1 MEDLLS
7 EHGEQFDQ
15 PMPVAISRERGE
27 IHPEIERIA
36 LALEAAADGELQ
48 ARLPTAGIL
57 APIAIAA
64 NRLISQNARFMR
76 EITRVSRRVSSDGRL
91 SERAHVS
98 VVSGAYEEALSG
110 LNDLLDQLTWHAGET
125 GAVARALEQGELG
138 RTMPLEWPDGT
149 PLRGQALRVAR
160 SMNALVARLG
170 GIRSEVIRIA
180 GEVGTAGRLG
190 GQAEVRGASGAWEEL
205 ISAVNLLAANLTSQ
219 VRNIALV
226 TTAVARGD
234 LSRKITVPA
243 QGEILELKETVN
255 EMVDQLRAF
264 AAEVTRVAR
273 EVGTEGRLGGQADV
287 KGVSGTWKDLTD
299 SVNVLAGNLTDQV
312 RNIAKVTTAVANGDL
327 SQKITVDVRGE
338 ILALKNTINT
348 MVDQLRSFA
357 SEVTRVAKQVGT
369 EGQLG
374 AQAEV
379 PGVAGVWKDLTDNV
393 NVLAGNLTNQVR
405 NIALVTTAVAKGD
418 LSRKITVPA
427 HGEILELKETV
438 NEMVDRLRAFAA
450 EVTRVAREV
459 GTEGTLGGQAQVPG
473 AAGTWKDLTESV
485 NTLAANLTSQVRNI
499 ALVTTAVANGELSRK
514 ITVAAKGEILEL
526 KSTVNAMVD
535 QLRAF
540 TAEVIRVTREVGAEG
555 KLGGQANVPGV
566 AGSWKDLTDSIN
578 EMIVDLGESTRANAE
593 QDWLNTNLARLSGL
607 LQGRRSLGELGR
619 TVLDDLA
626 PQISAQYGALFVAE
640 NRKSLRRVSTYGHPG
655 AAAQDQFGLGEGL
668 VGQCALEK
676 RIVAVEDLPPGYV
689 HIRSGIGGAPPCS
702 LFIVPVLF
710 EGEVKGVIELASLSR
725 FKDIHRVLL
734 EKLAEGLGVVLNT
747 IDTTSRTEGLL
758 EELQVSNAELAQRTS
773 DLEDKAQ
780 QLAQVSRYKTEFL
793 ANMSHELRTPLNSML
808 ILARLLADN
817 VRGNLDAEQIEYAS
831 TILSSGQDLL
841 GLINQILDLSKIEAG
856 RVQVDL
862 RPVELE
868 SITAAIDRM
877 FRPTLAPGIEFSI
890 SLSPEIPS
898 SVLTDAQRLQQI
910 LKNLLSN
917 AFKFTPH
924 GRVELRVAVEHGGE
938 RFQFAPLRSSPQ
950 VVAFAVSDTGIGI
963 PAEKHE
969 LIFEAFQQADTS
981 TSRTFGG
988 TGLGLTISRELA
1000 RLLGGEIRL
1009 RSKPGEGSTF
1019 TLYLPLLL
1027 PAEPPVVTPPPPS
1040 PPAEPRVLAGPLP
1053 EGPPKTPEL
1062 RGRKVLLVD
1071 DDIHNLYAVTS
1082 LLERYGVKVLA
1093 ARGALECFELLDA
1106 NADVEVVLM
1115 DVMMPEI
1122 DGLEA
1127 TRRIRERPG
1136 YGSLP
1141 IIALTAKALS
1151 GDKDRCLEA
1160 GCSEFAA
1167 KPVAAETLVAL
1178 LSKWMT
1184 RST

>member
-1 MEDLLS
+1 
-7 EHGEQFDQ
+7 
-15 PMPVAISRERGE
+15 
-27 IHPEIERIA
+27 
-36 LALEAAADGELQ
+36 
-48 ARLPTAGIL
+48 
-57 APIAIAA
+57 
-64 NRLISQNARFMR
+64 
-76 EITRVSRRVSSDGRL
+76 VSRRVSSDGRL
-91 SERAHVS
+91 SERAHPS
-98 VVSGAYEEALSG
+98 VVSGAYGEALSAF
-110 LNDLLDQLTWHAGET
+110 NDLLDQLTWHASET
-125 GAVARALEQGELG
+125 AAVARALEQGELG

-160 SMNALVARLG
+160 SMNALVARLS

-180 GEVGTAGRLG
+180 GEVGTAAGWRPAEVARERRLG
-190 GQAEVRGASGAWEEL
+190 RADLGREPARGKPDF
-205 ISAVNLLAANLTSQ
+205 Q

-226 TTAVARGD
+226 TTATPGRPRGR
-234 LSRKITVPA
+234 SPSA
-243 QGEILELKETVN
+243 QGEILEPARPSTRWSISPRL
-255 EMVDQLRAF
+255 

-287 KGVSGTWKDLTD
+287 KGVSGTWQDLTD

-338 ILALKNTINT
+338 IVALKNTINT

-418 LSRKITVPA
+418 LSQKITVPA
-427 HGEILELKETV
+427 HGEIQELKETV

-514 ITVAAKGEILEL
+514 ITVEAKGEILEL
-526 KSTVNAMVD
+526 KSTVNWMVD

-555 KLGGQANVPGV
+555 KLGGQAKVPGV

-593 QDWLNTNLARLSGL
+593 QDWLNTNLARLSGI
-607 LQGRRSLGELGR
+607 LQARRNLGELGR

-626 PQISAQYGALFVAE
+626 PQVSAQYGALFVAE
-640 NRKSLRRVSTYGHPG
+640 NETSLRRVSTYGHPG
-655 AAAQDQFGLGEGL
+655 EGAQDRFGFGEGL

-710 EGEVKGVIELASLSR
+710 EGEVKGVLELASLSR
-725 FKDIHRVLL
+725 FKDIHRILL

-773 DLEDKAQ
+773 DLEDKAK

-817 VRGNLDAEQIEYAS
+817 DRGNLDPEQIEYAS
-831 TILSSGQDLL
+831 TVLSSGQDLL

-856 RVQVDL
+856 QVQVDL

-868 SITAAIDRM
+868 SATAAIDRV
-877 FRPTLAPGIEFSI
+877 FRPTLAAGIEFTI
-890 SLSPEIPS
+890 SLSPELPRS
-898 SVLTDAQRLQQI
+898 LLTDPQRLQQI

-917 AFKFTPH
+917 AFKFTPR
-924 GRVELRVAVEHGGE
+924 GRVELRVSAEAGGE
-938 RFQFAPLRSSPQ
+938 AFQPAPLRSSPQ
-950 VVAFAVSDTGIGI
+950 VIAFAVSDTGIGI
-963 PAEKHE
+963 PPEKHE
-969 LIFEAFQQADTS
+969 LVFEAFQQADTS

-988 TGLGLTISRELA
+988 TGLGLTISRELS

-1019 TLYLPLLL
+1019 TLYLPLLVPTES
-1027 PAEPPVVTPPPPS
+1027 PAAAQ
-1040 PPAEPRVLAGPLP
+1040 PPADPRVLAGPLP
-1053 EGPPKTPEL
+1053 EAPPPKSSEL
-1062 RGRKVLLVD
+1062 RGRKVLVVD
-1071 DDIHNLYAVTS
+1071 DDVRNLYAVTS

-1093 ARGALECFELLDA
+1093 ARGAAECFELLDA
-1106 NADVEVVLM
+1106 NADVDVVLM

-1136 YGSLP
+1136 CRSLP
-1141 IIALTAKALS
+1141 VIALTAKALG
-1151 GDKDRCLEA
+1151 GDRDRCLEA
-1160 GCSEFAA
+1160 GCSDFAA

-1178 LSKWMT
+1178 LSKWMSK
-1184 RST
+1184 ST

>member
-15 PMPVAISRERGE
+15 PMPVAISRDRGE

-36 LALEAAADGELQ
+36 LALEAAADGELR

-64 NRLISQNARFMR
+64 NRLISQNARFTR

-98 VVSGAYEEALSG
+98 VVSGAYEEALAG

-138 RTMPLEWPDGT
+138 RTMPLQWPDGT
-149 PLRGQALRVAR
+149 PLRGQALRIAR

-219 VRNIALV
+219 VRNIAPV
-226 TTAVARGD
+226 THPDARGD

-273 EVGTEGRLGGQADV
+273 EVGTEG
-287 KGVSGTWKDLTD
+287 K
-299 SVNVLAGNLTDQV
+299 
-312 RNIAKVTTAVANGDL
+312 
-327 SQKITVDVRGE
+327 
-338 ILALKNTINT
+338 
-348 MVDQLRSFA
+348 
-357 SEVTRVAKQVGT
+357 
-369 EGQLG
+369 
-374 AQAEV
+374 
-379 PGVAGVWKDLTDNV
+379 
-393 NVLAGNLTNQVR
+393 
-405 NIALVTTAVAKGD
+405 
-418 LSRKITVPA
+418 
-427 HGEILELKETV
+427 
-438 NEMVDRLRAFAA
+438 
-450 EVTRVAREV
+450 
-459 GTEGTLGGQAQVPG
+459 LGGQAQVPG
-473 AAGTWKDLTESV
+473 VAGTWKDLTESV
-485 NTLAANLTSQVRNI
+485 NTLAGNLTSQVRNI
-499 ALVTTAVANGELSRK
+499 ALVTTAVANGQLSRK
-514 ITVAAKGEILEL
+514 ITVPARGEIQEL
-526 KSTVNAMVD
+526 KATVNGMVD

-540 TAEVIRVTREVGAEG
+540 TAEVIRVTREVGAQA
-555 KLGGQANVPGV
+555 KLGSLANVPGV

-640 NRKSLRRVSTYGHPG
+640 NGKSLRRVSTYGHPG
-655 AAAQDQFGLGEGL
+655 AGAQDQFGLGEGL

-702 LFIVPVLF
+702 LFLAPVLF

-725 FKDIHRVLL
+725 FKDIHRILL

-817 VRGNLDAEQIEYAS
+817 DRGTLDAEQIEYAS

-910 LKNLLSN
+910 LKNLLAN
-917 AFKFTPH
+917 AFKFTPK
-924 GRVELRVAVEHGGE
+924 GRVELRVSAVAGGE
-938 RFQFAPLRSSPQ
+938 AFQSAPLRSSPQ
-950 VVAFAVSDTGIGI
+950 VIAFAVADTGIGI
-963 PAEKHE
+963 PPEKHE

-981 TSRTFGG
+981 PSRTFGG

-1027 PAEPPVVTPPPPS
+1027 PVEVRDDPVEQPPAAPPS
-1040 PPAEPRVLAGPLP
+1040 PASAEVQNS
-1053 EGPPKTPEL
+1053 L
-1062 RGRKVLLVD
+1062 RG
-1071 DDIHNLYAVTS
+1071 
-1082 LLERYGVKVLA
+1082 
-1093 ARGALECFELLDA
+1093 
-1106 NADVEVVLM
+1106 
-1115 DVMMPEI
+1115 
-1122 DGLEA
+1122 
-1127 TRRIRERPG
+1127 
-1136 YGSLP
+1136 
-1141 IIALTAKALS
+1141 
-1151 GDKDRCLEA
+1151 
-1160 GCSEFAA
+1160 
-1167 KPVAAETLVAL
+1167 
-1178 LSKWMT
+1178 
-1184 RST
+1184 

>member
-1 MEDLLS
+1 LS
-7 EHGEQFDQ
+7 EHGEEIEA
-15 PMPVAISRERGE
+15 PLPLAVGREAS
-27 IHPEIERIA
+27 IQAQIERIA
-36 LALEAAADGELQ
+36 LALDSAADGEFDN
-48 ARLPTAGIL
+48 RLLSDTSGPL
-57 APIAIAA
+57 APIALAA
-64 NRLISQNARFMR
+64 NRLIAHDARFTR
-76 EITRVSRRVSSDGRL
+76 EVLRVSRRVSAEGRL
-91 SERAHVS
+91 FERTHPSAL
-98 VVSGAYEEALSG
+98 SGSYEEALTAY
-110 LNDLLDQLTWHAGET
+110 NDLLDQLTWHAGET
-125 GAVARALEQGELG
+125 AAVARALEQGELG

-149 PLRGQALRVAR
+149 PLRGQALGVAR
-160 SMNALVARLG
+160 SINALVARLR
-170 GIRSEVIRIA
+170 GIRSEVIRLA

-273 EVGTEGRLGGQADV
+273 EVGTEGKLGGQADV

-299 SVNVLAGNLTDQV
+299 NVNILAGNLTDQV

-338 ILALKNTINT
+338 VLALKNTINT

-369 EGQLG
+369 EGNLG

-427 HGEILELKETV
+427 RGEILELKETV
-438 NEMVDRLRAFAA
+438 NEMVDQLRAFAA

-473 AAGTWKDLTESV
+473 VAGTWNDLTESV

-514 ITVAAKGEILEL
+514 ITVEAKGEIFEL
-526 KSTVNAMVD
+526 KSTVNGMVD

-593 QDWLNTNLARLSGL
+593 QDWLNTNLARLSDL
-607 LQGRRSLGELGR
+607 LQRRRSLEELGR
-619 TVLDDLA
+619 TVLDELA
-626 PQISAQYGALFVAE
+626 PQISAQYGALFVADGTT
-640 NRKSLRRVSTYGHPG
+640 LRRVSTYGHPG
-655 AAAQDQFGLGEGL
+655 EGAQDRFGLGEGL

-676 RIVAVEDLPPGYV
+676 RILSVEDLPPGYV
-689 HIRSGIGGAPPCS
+689 RVRSGIGGAPPCS
-702 LFIVPVLF
+702 LFILPALF

-725 FKDIHRVLL
+725 FKSIHRVLL

-747 IDTTSRTEGLL
+747 IATTSRTEGLL
-758 EELQVSNAELAQRTS
+758 EELKVSNAELAERTS
-773 DLEDKAQ
+773 DLEDKAR
-780 QLAQVSRYKTEFL
+780 QLALVSRYKTEFL

-817 VRGNLDAEQIEYAS
+817 DRGKLDAEEMEYAS

-841 GLINQILDLSKIEAG
+841 GLINQILDLSKIESG
-856 RVQVDL
+856 KVQVDV
-862 RPVELE
+862 RPVALE
-868 SITAAIDRM
+868 SVTAAIDRM
-877 FRPTLAPGIEFSI
+877 FRPTLASGIEFSV
-890 SLSPEIPS
+890 SLSPHLPAQ
-898 SVLTDAQRLQQI
+898 VLTDAQRLQQI
-910 LKNLLSN
+910 LKNLLAN
-917 AFKFTPH
+917 AFKFTPR
-924 GRVELRVAVEHGGE
+924 GRVGLRIGLEPGGTA
-938 RFQFAPLRSSPQ
+938 FQASSLRSAPQ
-950 VVAFAVSDTGIGI
+950 VLAFAVSDTGIGI
-963 PAEKHE
+963 PPEKHE

-988 TGLGLTISRELA
+988 TGLGLTISRELS

-1009 RSKPGEGSTF
+1009 RSTPGEGSTF
-1019 TLYLPLLL
+1019 TLYLPLLVPSEVVS
-1027 PAEPPVVTPPPPS
+1027 PASLE
-1040 PPAEPRVLAGPLP
+1040 EDPRVLAGPLSDA
-1053 EGPPKTPEL
+1053 PPGKNAEL

-1071 DDIHNLYAVTS
+1071 DDIHNLYAVTC
-1082 LLERYGVKVLA
+1082 LLERYGVRVLA
-1093 ARGALECFELLDA
+1093 ARGAAESFELLDA
-1106 NADVEVVLM
+1106 NADVDVVLM

-1127 TRRIRERPG
+1127 TRRIRARPG
-1136 YGSLP
+1136 CEALP
-1141 IIALTAKALS
+1141 IVALTAKALA
-1151 GDKDRCLEA
+1151 GDRDRCLEA
-1160 GCSEFAA
+1160 GCSDFAA
-1167 KPVAAETLVAL
+1167 KPVPAETLVAL
-1178 LSKWMT
+1178 LSKWI
-1184 RST
+1184 RPR

>member
-36 LALEAAADGELQ
+36 LALEAAADGELR

-379 PGVAGVWKDLTDNV
+379 PGVSGVWKDLTDNV

-405 NIALVTTAVAKGD
+405 GISKVVTAVANGD
-418 LSRKITVPA
+418 LTQKFSLAAK
-427 HGEILELKETV
+427 GEIAALADTI
-438 NEMVDRLRAFAA
+438 NGMTDTLRIFA
-450 EVTRVAREV
+450 EQVVTVAREV
-459 GTEGTLGGQAQVPG
+459 GIEGKLGGQAKVPG
-473 AAGTWKDLTESV
+473 AAGTWKGLTENV
-485 NTLAANLTSQVRNI
+485 NQLAANLTTQVRAI
-499 ALVTTAVANGELSRK
+499 AEVATAVTQG
-514 ITVAAKGEILEL
+514 
-526 KSTVNAMVD
+526 
-535 QLRAF
+535 
-540 TAEVIRVTREVGAEG
+540 
-555 KLGGQANVPGV
+555 
-566 AGSWKDLTDSIN
+566 DL
-578 EMIVDLGESTRANAE
+578 
-593 QDWLNTNLARLSGL
+593 
-607 LQGRRSLGELGR
+607 
-619 TVLDDLA
+619 
-626 PQISAQYGALFVAE
+626 
-640 NRKSLRRVSTYGHPG
+640 
-655 AAAQDQFGLGEGL
+655 
-668 VGQCALEK
+668 
-676 RIVAVEDLPPGYV
+676 
-689 HIRSGIGGAPPCS
+689 
-702 LFIVPVLF
+702 
-710 EGEVKGVIELASLSR
+710 
-725 FKDIHRVLL
+725 
-734 EKLAEGLGVVLNT
+734 
-747 IDTTSRTEGLL
+747 
-758 EELQVSNAELAQRTS
+758 
-773 DLEDKAQ
+773 
-780 QLAQVSRYKTEFL
+780 
-793 ANMSHELRTPLNSML
+793 
-808 ILARLLADN
+808 
-817 VRGNLDAEQIEYAS
+817 
-831 TILSSGQDLL
+831 
-841 GLINQILDLSKIEAG
+841 
-856 RVQVDL
+856 
-862 RPVELE
+862 
-868 SITAAIDRM
+868 
-877 FRPTLAPGIEFSI
+877 
-890 SLSPEIPS
+890 
-898 SVLTDAQRLQQI
+898 
-910 LKNLLSN
+910 
-917 AFKFTPH
+917 
-924 GRVELRVAVEHGGE
+924 
-938 RFQFAPLRSSPQ
+938 
-950 VVAFAVSDTGIGI
+950 
-963 PAEKHE
+963 
-969 LIFEAFQQADTS
+969 
-981 TSRTFGG
+981 
-988 TGLGLTISRELA
+988 
-1000 RLLGGEIRL
+1000 
-1009 RSKPGEGSTF
+1009 
-1019 TLYLPLLL
+1019 
-1027 PAEPPVVTPPPPS
+1027 
-1040 PPAEPRVLAGPLP
+1040 
-1053 EGPPKTPEL
+1053 
-1062 RGRKVLLVD
+1062 
-1071 DDIHNLYAVTS
+1071 
-1082 LLERYGVKVLA
+1082 
-1093 ARGALECFELLDA
+1093 
-1106 NADVEVVLM
+1106 
-1115 DVMMPEI
+1115 
-1122 DGLEA
+1122 
-1127 TRRIRERPG
+1127 
-1136 YGSLP
+1136 
-1141 IIALTAKALS
+1141 
-1151 GDKDRCLEA
+1151 
-1160 GCSEFAA
+1160 
-1167 KPVAAETLVAL
+1167 
-1178 LSKWMT
+1178 
-1184 RST
+1184 

>member
-1 MEDLLS
+1 MS
-7 EHGEQFDQ
+7 EHGEEIGA
-15 PMPVAISRERGE
+15 PLLPATGGE
-27 IHPEIERIA
+27 APIQAQIERIA
-36 LALEAAADGELQ
+36 LALDAAADGELDQ
-48 ARLPTAGIL
+48 RLLADTSGPL
-57 APIAIAA
+57 APIALAA
-64 NRLISQNARFMR
+64 NRLIAQNSRFTR
-76 EITRVSRRVSSDGRL
+76 EVLRVSRRASAEGRL
-91 SERAHVS
+91 SERTHPSAL
-98 VVSGAYEEALSG
+98 SGSYEEALTA
-110 LNDLLDQLTWHAGET
+110 LNDLLDQLTWHAAET
-125 GAVARALEQGELG
+125 AVVTRALEQGELG

-149 PLRGQALRVAR
+149 PLRGQALGVAR
-160 SMNALVARLG
+160 SMNALVARLR
-170 GIRSEVIRIA
+170 GIRSEVIRLA

-273 EVGTEGRLGGQADV
+273 EVGTEGKLGGQADV

-299 SVNVLAGNLTDQV
+299 NVNILAGNLTDQV

-338 ILALKNTINT
+338 VLALKNTINT

-369 EGQLG
+369 EGNLG

-427 HGEILELKETV
+427 RGEILELKETV
-438 NEMVDRLRAFAA
+438 NEMVDQLRAFAA

-459 GTEGTLGGQAQVPG
+459 GTEGTLGGQAQVRG
-473 AAGTWKDLTESV
+473 VAGTWKDLTESV

-499 ALVTTAVANGELSRK
+499 ALVTTAVANGELLRK
-514 ITVAAKGEILEL
+514 ITVEAKGEIFEL
-526 KSTVNAMVD
+526 KSTVNGMVD

-593 QDWLNTNLARLSGL
+593 QDWLNTNLARLSDL
-607 LQGRRSLGELGR
+607 LQRRRSLEELGR
-619 TVLDDLA
+619 TVLDELA
-626 PQISAQYGALFVAE
+626 PQISAQYGALFVADGTT
-640 NRKSLRRVSTYGHPG
+640 LRRVSTYGHPG
-655 AAAQDQFGLGEGL
+655 EGAQDRFRLGEGL

-676 RIVAVEDLPPGYV
+676 RILSVEDLPPGYV
-689 HIRSGIGGAPPCS
+689 HVRSGIGGAPPCS
-702 LFIVPVLF
+702 LFILPALF
-710 EGEVKGVIELASLSR
+710 EGEVKGVIELASLSP
-725 FKDIHRVLL
+725 FKSIHRVLL

-747 IDTTSRTEGLL
+747 IATTSRTEGLL
-758 EELQVSNAELAQRTS
+758 EELKVSNAELADRTS
-773 DLEDKAQ
+773 DLEDKAR
-780 QLAQVSRYKTEFL
+780 QLAHVSRYKTEFL

-817 VRGNLDAEQIEYAS
+817 DRGNLDAEESEYAS

-841 GLINQILDLSKIEAG
+841 GLINQILDLSKIESG
-856 RVQVDL
+856 KVQVDL
-862 RPVELE
+862 QPVALE
-868 SITAAIDRM
+868 SVTAAIDRM
-877 FRPTLAPGIEFSI
+877 FRPTLASGIEFSVSI
-890 SLSPEIPS
+890 SPQLPAQ
-898 SVLTDAQRLQQI
+898 VLTDAQRLQQI
-910 LKNLLSN
+910 LKNLLAN
-917 AFKFTPH
+917 AFKFTPR
-924 GRVELRVAVEHGGE
+924 GQVELRIGLEAGGDA
-938 RFQFAPLRSSPQ
+938 FQASSLRSATQ
-950 VVAFAVSDTGIGI
+950 VLTFAVSDTGIGI
-963 PAEKHE
+963 PPEKHE
-969 LIFEAFQQADTS
+969 LVFEAFQQADTS

-988 TGLGLTISRELA
+988 TGLGLTISRELS

-1009 RSKPGEGSTF
+1009 RSTPGKGSTF
-1019 TLYLPLLL
+1019 TLYVPLLIPSDMTHEPL
-1027 PAEPPVVTPPPPS
+1027 VAE
-1040 PPAEPRVLAGPLP
+1040 EPRVLAGPVQDAPP
-1053 EGPPKTPEL
+1053 EKNAAL

-1071 DDIHNLYAVTS
+1071 DDVHNLYAVTS
-1082 LLERYGVKVLA
+1082 LLERYGLRVLA
-1093 ARGALECFELLDA
+1093 ARGAAESFEFLDA
-1106 NADVEVVLM
+1106 NADVDVVLM
-1115 DVMMPEI
+1115 DVMMPGI

-1127 TRRIRERPG
+1127 TRRIRQRPG
-1136 YGSLP
+1136 CAELP
-1141 IIALTAKALS
+1141 IVALTAKALA
-1151 GDKDRCLEA
+1151 GDRERCLEA
-1160 GCSEFAA
+1160 GCSDFAA
-1167 KPVAAETLVAL
+1167 KPVPAETLVSL
-1178 LSKWMT
+1178 LSKWIHP
-1184 RST
+1184 R